1 MPTTDKG
8 TASTS
13 HPRTAPSTSQRR
25 PLFKGTLSPPSTKP
39 TGKSYTLAPV
49 SISEV
54 LIRDPAE
61 RRATGTL
68 LRCQLSQLSKSDVE
82 PHRSCWTLAS
92 NYLLS
97 VMLTFARQVAAL
109 LPSRPPL
116 CPNLLWIHL
125 SCSVAHRVPHDV
137 HSRSMM
143 STGDQPDQ
151 SLPWCPKDECIH
163 PVLSCITICMEAEI
177 IQPATAFR

>member
-61 RRATGTL
+61 RRATG
-68 LRCQLSQLSKSDVE
+68 R
-82 PHRSCWTLAS
+82 RSTAIS
-92 NYLLS
+92 STAVPQPFVDPS
-97 VMLTFARQVAAL
+97 VLQR
-109 LPSRPPL
+109 RPP
-116 CPNLLWIHL
+116 
-125 SCSVAHRVPHDV
+125 SAS
-137 HSRSMM
+137 
-143 STGDQPDQ
+143 
-151 SLPWCPKDECIH
+151 
-163 PVLSCITICMEAEI
+163 
-177 IQPATAFR
+177 